1 MSRFRKHPSYVFST
15 SRKTGLS
22 ATDDSRCSRASGRIR
37 PSGGRA
43 SRRRGQPPLQRPRT
57 HHERR
62 SRRYRYRHWAEWD
75 GKNLHFEIRH
85 RASSRR
91 VLDVGATYVN
101 CWRNYT
107 RFRALY
113 QILDDIGATIDIHRQ
128 STPHDELIDRLQQHD
143 GPRTVVILDEADQ
156 LEDPSVIYDLHS
168 FPQFAIICIANKE
181 EELFSRVDDRL
192 VSRLRSSEHV
202 RMDKYHDEQLY
213 GILSARAKWGLEEDV
228 VDDDQLYRIAD
239 AAVGDARL
247 AIGILRTAANK
258 ASRENQGRI
267 TDDILIDAAED
278 ARAQIRQKTLDS
290 LTPHQRTVYDIVRDY
305 GPLGPSEIHD
315 RYSEEVDDPRTER
328 TVRSYL
334 SKMSQYNLLEAK
346 GTSRDREY
354 SLSIRPPR
362 RRCSNADGA
371 FRNDRLF
378 GLRGPPRCAETPS
391 RHHER
396 RLQTIQHH
404 QTVPPGGNRPRP
416 CRSADRAGGTAVE
429 RSLQCP
435 DGRSHR

>member
-1 MSRFRKHPSYVFST
+1 MIRDARVLRAGFVPREIEHRDAEVNHLSSVLEPITNGDPADTAVV
-15 SRKTGLS
+15 TG
-22 ATDDSRCSRASGRIR
+22 
-37 PSGGRA
+37 PSGTGKTCI
-43 SRRRGQPPLQRPRT
+43 SKFVT
-57 HHERR
+57 ERLR
-62 SRRYRYRHWAEWD
+62 E
-75 GKNLHFEIRH
+75 E
-85 RASSRR
+85 
-91 VLDVGATYVN
+91 VLDVEATYVN

-168 FPQFAIICIANKE
+168 LPQFAIICIANKE

-213 GILSARAKWGLEEDV
+213 DIVSARAKWGLEKDV

-239 AAVGDARL
+239 AAAGDARL

-258 ASRENQGRI
+258 ADRENRGRI
-267 TDDILIDAAED
+267 TDDILLDAAED
-278 ARAQIRQKTLDS
+278 ARAQIRQKSLDS
-290 LTPHQRTVYDIVRDY
+290 LTPHQRTVYDIVRDR
-305 GPLGPSEIHD
+305 GPLSPSEIHD
-315 RYSEEVDDPRTER
+315 RYSEEVDDPRTKR

-334 SKMSQYNLLEAK
+334 SKMAQYNLLEAK

-354 SLSIRPPR
+354 SLV
-362 RRCSNADGA
+362 D
-371 FRNDRLF
+371 
-378 GLRGPPRCAETPS
+378 
-391 RHHER
+391 
-396 RLQTIQHH
+396 
-404 QTVPPGGNRPRP
+404 
-416 CRSADRAGGTAVE
+416 SAAASPV
-429 RSLQCP
+429 Q
-435 DGRSHR
+435 

>member
-1 MSRFRKHPSYVFST
+1 M
-15 SRKTGLS
+15 
-22 ATDDSRCSRASGRIR
+22 
-37 PSGGRA
+37 
-43 SRRRGQPPLQRPRT
+43 
-57 HHERR
+57 
-62 SRRYRYRHWAEWD
+62 
-75 GKNLHFEIRH
+75 
-85 RASSRR
+85 
-91 VLDVGATYVN
+91 N

-168 FPQFAIICIANKE
+168 LPQFAIICIANKE

-192 VSRLRSSEHV
+192 VSHLRSSEHV

-228 VDDDQLYRIAD
+228 ADDDQLYRIAD
-239 AAVGDARL
+239 AAAGDARL

-258 ASRENQGRI
+258 ASRENRGRI
-267 TDDILIDAAED
+267 TDDILLDAAED
-278 ARAQIRQKTLDS
+278 ARAQVRQKSLDS

-305 GPLGPSEIHD
+305 CPLGPSEIHD
-315 RYSEEVDDPRTER
+315 RYSEEVDDPGRSGRFGRISPRWPSTTSSKTREQAGTENTR
-328 TVRSYL
+328 
-334 SKMSQYNLLEAK
+334 
-346 GTSRDREY
+346 
-354 SLSIRPPR
+354 LSIRPPR